1 MCSPV
6 APMINT
12 QPLWE
17 QPRTSLMPV
26 RASCNT
32 SFVHM
37 PNSHN
42 RTLPE
47 VHSGVHHRYRSL
59 WFDPR
64 RPRVRYP
71 IGRLRSPTYRAGN
84 RLSRFFSSSHSAMA
98 ITILT
103 FCTRCRDRGWIGGDP
118 C

>member
-1 MCSPV
+1 MCSPL

-32 SFVHM
+32 SFVPM
-37 PNSHN
+37 PNSYN
-42 RTLPE
+42 RTLPG

-59 WFDPR
+59 WSDPR
-64 RPRVRYP
+64 RPRARSLS
-71 IGRLRSPTYRAGN
+71 GRLRSPTYRAGN
-84 RLSRFFSSSHSAMA
+84 CPSRFSSSRHIGIA

-103 FCTRCRDRGWIGGDP
+103 FCTRC
-118 C
+118 